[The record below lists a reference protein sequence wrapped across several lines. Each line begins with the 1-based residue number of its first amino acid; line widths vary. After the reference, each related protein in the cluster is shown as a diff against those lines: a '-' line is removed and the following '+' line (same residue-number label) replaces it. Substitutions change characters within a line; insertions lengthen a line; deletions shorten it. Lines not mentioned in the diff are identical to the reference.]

1 MVLGGPE
8 VVGRRE
14 VVVGNLGVVAG
25 IDLADPEEGT
35 VVDLED
41 LGMDTADFAE
51 ARAGLVEDSRK
62 VVVEV
67 VQVEVGSNPGQ
78 VAAGLDNLA
87 VEARR
92 LVANREVVVKS
103 W

>member
-25 IDLADPEEGT
+25 I
-35 VVDLED
+35 DLED